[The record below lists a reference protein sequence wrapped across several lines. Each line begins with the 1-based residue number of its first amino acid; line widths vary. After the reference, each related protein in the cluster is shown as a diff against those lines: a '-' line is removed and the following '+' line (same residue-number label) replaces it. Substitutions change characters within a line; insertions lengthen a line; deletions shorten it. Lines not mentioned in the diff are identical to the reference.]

1 MRTRKSQLAVI
12 SALGLVGYAVLRGK
26 LRRFEIVEGSMEPH
40 LSHGEYIIAQERS
53 SAPKR
58 GDIVIVAHPDIPGFD
73 LVKRVIGLP
82 GELVTL
88 ANGQVHIDDQV
99 LAEAWADGPTRPDG
113 EWQLGPDDL
122 YVLGDNRAM
131 SSADSRTIG
140 PVSTANVKWK
150 AVARYWP
157 LARVGRVRSGT

>member
-1 MRTRKSQLAVI
+1 MRTRKSQLAVVA
-12 SALGLVGYAVLRGK
+12 ALGLVGYAALRRK
-26 LRRFEIVEGSMEPH
+26 LRRFEIVEASMDPH
-40 LSHGEYIIAQERS
+40 LSHGDYIIARERS
-53 SAPKR
+53 SASER

-82 GELVTL
+82 GEAVTL

-99 LAEAWADGPTRPDG
+99 LDEASADGPTRPDG

-140 PVSTANVKWK
+140 PVSSPNVKWK
-150 AVARYWP
+150 VVARYWP
-157 LARVGRVRSGT
+157 LARVGRIP